1 MNLVLPLIWGSWA
14 FFKAVMFSRQ
24 LLQNKILTKLNLLKQ
39 KIIVDPEGVLCS
51 LCGGLVEFVDHLF
64 VTCELTTS
72 MWS

>member
-1 MNLVLPLIWGSWA
+1 
-14 FFKAVMFSRQ
+14 MFSRQ

-39 KIIVDPEGVLCS
+39 KTIVDLEGVLCS